1 MNLLIVAATKFEIEP
16 FIKENSKVDLLITG
30 VGIPATVF
38 HLTKKL
44 LEKKYDLVLQAGI
57 AGTFTNRFQLA
68 EVVAVKEDTFG
79 DEGIEENGVLT
90 TIFENGFGNKNDLPF
105 SNGWLLNNHS
115 FLQEIDLPSAK
126 GITVNKVTDSQVQNQ
141 SRKEKFSADIETM
154 EGAAFHYVCL
164 QQKNIFLQL
173 RSISNKVGERDKSQ
187 WKTKEAIQNL
197 NVTLSKFIKTL
208 SI

>member
-16 FIKENSKVDLLITG
+16 FIRENSEAPVLITG

-44 LEKKYDLVLQAGI
+44 LEEKYDLVIQAGI
-57 AGTFTNRFQLA
+57 AGTFSNRINLA
-68 EVVAVKEDTFG
+68 DVVVVKEDTFG
-79 DEGIEENGVLT
+79 DEGIEEKGILK
-90 TIFENGFGNKNDLPF
+90 TIFENGFGNKNDFPF
-105 SNGWLLNNHS
+105 NNGWLLNNHS
-115 FLQEIDLPSAK
+115 LLQKIDLPSAK
-126 GITVNKVTDSQVQNQ
+126 GITVNRVTDNQIQNQ
-141 SRKEKFSADIETM
+141 LRKENFSADIETM

-164 QQKNIFLQL
+164 QQKNNFLQL

-197 NVTLSKFIKTL
+197 NVALSKIIKIL